1 MKVELTNEISAFFR
15 KDFGC
20 TGSCCCVGFS
30 LVVLSEGYSLVVM
43 HRLLILVGF
52 SCCEA
57 QAPGL
62 MGFSSCGMRA
72 QQLQFPG
79 SRVQGL

>member
-30 LVVLSEGYSLVVM
+30 RVVLSRGHSLVPV
-43 HRLLILVGF
+43 
-52 SCCEA
+52 
-57 QAPGL
+57 PGL
-62 MGFSSCGMRA
+62 LTVMASLS
-72 QQLQFPG
+72 
-79 SRVQGL
+79 